1 MKSKIKQIIKRLIPF
16 AVTKNQKYDRDTKKI
31 LKHLLKSNSNTVDV
45 GCHKGEVMAEI
56 LRFAPNGN
64 HFGIEP
70 IPFLASELRKK
81 LPSNCTVFEVALN
94 ETGNE
99 ELEFVWVKSNPAYSG
114 LKERNYERKEET
126 EKIKVKTARLDEL
139 ISENI
144 KIDFIKIDVE
154 GGELGVIKGSEKIL
168 VRNKPVIIF
177 EHGLGASDKYGT
189 KPEVLFDYLDKFNYK
204 ISTME
209 LFLKNKKIFTKA
221 EFSDQFYTKK
231 NYYFIA
237 W

>member
-16 AVTKNQKYDRDTKKI
+16 AVTRNQKYDRDTKKI
-31 LKHLLKSNSNTVDV
+31 LKNLLKSNSNTVDV

-56 LRFAPNGN
+56 LKFAPQGN

-70 IPFLASELRKK
+70 IPFLAADLRKK

-114 LKERNYERKEET
+114 LKERNYEKVEET
-126 EKIKVKTARLDEL
+126 ERIKVKTARLDEL
-139 ISENI
+139 IYENT

-154 GGELGVIKGSEKIL
+154 GGEMGVIKGSEKIL
-168 VRNKPVIIF
+168 IKDKPIIIF

-189 KPEVLFDYLDKFNYK
+189 KPEELYDYLKQFNYK
-204 ISTME
+204 ISTMQ
-209 LFLKNKKIFTKA
+209 LFLKNKTDFSKK
-221 EFSDQFYTKK
+221 EFSNQFYSKK

>member
-1 MKSKIKQIIKRLIPF
+1 MKAKIKQIIKRLIPF
-16 AVTKNQKYDRDTKKI
+16 AITRNQKYDRDTKKI
-31 LKHLLKSNSNTVDV
+31 LKYLLKSNSNTVDV
-45 GCHKGEVMAEI
+45 GCHKGEVMMEI
-56 LRFAPNGN
+56 LKFSPQGK

-70 IPFLASELRKK
+70 IPFLAADLRKK
-81 LPSNCTVFEVALN
+81 LPTNCTVFEVALN

-114 LKERNYERKEET
+114 LKERSYERIEET

-139 ISENI
+139 INENL

-154 GGELGVIKGSEKIL
+154 GGEMGVIKGSEKIL
-168 VRNKPVIIF
+168 IRNKPVIIF

-189 KPEVLFDYLDKFNYK
+189 KPEVLFDYLNNLNYK
-204 ISTME
+204 ISTMQ
-209 LFLKNKKIFTKA
+209 LFLKNKIEFSKS
-221 EFSDQFYTKK
+221 EFSDQFYAKK